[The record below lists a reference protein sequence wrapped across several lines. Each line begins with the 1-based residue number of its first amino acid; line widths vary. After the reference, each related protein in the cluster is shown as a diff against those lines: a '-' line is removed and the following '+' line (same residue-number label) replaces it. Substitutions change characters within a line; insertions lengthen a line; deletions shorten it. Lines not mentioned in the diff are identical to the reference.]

1 MNKWLLTALTL
12 AASHAVAMDGMDS
25 PHPEHN
31 QWMLSA
37 PELEWR
43 DDDGDNITAWKVSGW
58 YGGDTNKVTFASEGE
73 ALDDDT
79 ESHELRL
86 GLRHAIAPY
95 WDLTAGARRDLQPD
109 DPSRD
114 WGYLGVTG
122 TAPWFIETDA
132 TVFVGEHGL
141 SNLRLEFGY
150 ELLFTQRL
158 ILEPEVEINAYGK
171 DDDALGVQSGL
182 TDIEA
187 GLRLRYEI
195 RKQFAPY
202 IGVHHERLLGDTRDL
217 ANTLG
222 EHTEETL
229 FVAGLKLWY

>member
-1 MNKWLLTALTL
+1 MNKWLLTALSL
-12 AASHAVAMDGMDS
+12 AAANAVAMDGMDS

-31 QWMLSA
+31 QWMLNA
-37 PELEWR
+37 HELEWR
-43 DDDGDNITAWKVSGW
+43 DDDGDNITAWSLSGW
-58 YGGDTNKVTFASEGE
+58 YGGDINKLTFASEGE
-73 ALDDDT
+73 AVEGDT
-79 ESHELRL
+79 KSHELRL

-122 TAPWFIETDA
+122 IAPWFIETDA

-158 ILEPEVEINAYGK
+158 ILEPEIEINAYGR

-202 IGVHHERLLGDTRDL
+202 IGVHHERLLGNTRDL
-217 ANTLG
+217 ADRAG
-222 EHTEETL
+222 EHTKETL
-229 FVAGLKLWY
+229 FVAGLRLWY

>member
-1 MNKWLLTALTL
+1 MNKLLISALTL
-12 AASHAVAMDGMDS
+12 ATSHALAMDGMDS

-58 YGGDTNKVTFASEGE
+58 YGGDINKVTFASEGE
-73 ALDDDT
+73 ALDGDT
-79 ESHELRL
+79 ESHELRF

-95 WDLTAGARRDLQPD
+95 WDLTAGACRDLQPD

-114 WGYLGVTG
+114 WGYLGITG

-132 TVFVGEHGL
+132 TLFVGEHGL
-141 SNLRLEFGY
+141 SNLRLELGY

-171 DDDALGVQSGL
+171 DDNELGVQSGL

-202 IGVHHERLLGDTRDL
+202 IGVHHERLMGDTRDL
-217 ANTLG
+217 ADRGG

-229 FVAGLKLWY
+229 FVAGLRLWY